1 MTIVAAV
8 ITFIVC
14 FLIGS
19 IPFGLVVSKY
29 LYHMDLREHGSGNIG
44 ATNAVRVLG
53 KKAGVIVFLLDAL
66 KGACASGLGF
76 FVGIVLAV
84 DAGSGAFAMQRA
96 FMCLGFASVV
106 FGHCFS
112 PFLNWKGGKGIAAAG
127 GGLFVVLG
135 PLGGIVELATF
146 GIVALATRYA
156 SVGSLVAAWLL
167 VPLSFYKYII
177 AVPEGQT
184 VAWLAFLLCLVAVLL
199 VTWAHRENI
208 KRLRAGTENRFGKKG
223 E

>member
-1 MTIVAAV
+1 MIIVAAIV
-8 ITFIVC
+8 VFVVC

-29 LYHMDLREHGSGNIG
+29 VYHRDLRQEGSGNIG
-44 ATNAVRVLG
+44 ATNALRVLG
-53 KKAGVIVFLLDAL
+53 TKAGIAVFLLDAI
-66 KGACASGLGF
+66 KGAVAAGLGLL
-76 FVGIVLAV
+76 VGMLLARN
-84 DAGSGAFAMQRA
+84 AGDGAFAMKSA
-96 FMCLGFASVV
+96 FMCLGFAAVV

-135 PLGGIVELATF
+135 PILGVVELATF
-146 GIVALATRYA
+146 GIVAVSTRYA
-156 SVGSLVAAWLL
+156 SVGSLSAAWLL
-167 VPLSFYKYII
+167 VPLSAYKFLI
-177 AVPEGQT
+177 AVPDGQSI
-184 VAWLAFLLCLVAVLL
+184 AWLAFLLCVVAVLL